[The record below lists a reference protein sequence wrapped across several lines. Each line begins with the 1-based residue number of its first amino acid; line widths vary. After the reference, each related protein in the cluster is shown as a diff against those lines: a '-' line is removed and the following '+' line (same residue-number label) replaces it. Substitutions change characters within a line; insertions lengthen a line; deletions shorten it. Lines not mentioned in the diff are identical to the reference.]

1 MGCYYGK
8 SSSDLSE
15 EEKGTFRTSLR
26 GSLDF
31 YKSLL
36 KTHGLQALLCVWA
49 VYIINQK

>member
-8 SSSDLSE
+8 FSSDLSE

-36 KTHGLQALLCVWA
+36 KNPMVFRPSYAFGQS
-49 VYIINQK
+49 I